1 MPLRYQSQPLPAWWG
16 GFGRVAR
23 TGRFR
28 AHFSLTIRALSDMNS
43 ICYTTQQRT
52 QTRQVMRKCMSNASA
67 WAVGAVIGVIVFSTT
82 GGGAVKAQSPTNSPP
97 RTISNSP
104 PAGAPRRSF
113 SDADYS
119 SKFQFVWAQR
129 RCDFGHSGGGPLE
142 VVPIWRISKFP
153 REQFGYYVSWE
164 SQARRKAR
172 GCG

>member
-1 MPLRYQSQPLPAWWG
+1 MHVKCVSVG
-16 GFGRVAR
+16 GRSR
-23 TGRFR
+23 HRCGRFFNNGR
-28 AHFSLTIRALSDMNS
+28 RRCKRSISDKFATD
-43 ICYTTQQRT
+43 IEFAPR
-52 QTRQVMRKCMSNASA
+52 RSA
-67 WAVGAVIGVIVFSTT
+67 
-82 GGGAVKAQSPTNSPP
+82 
-97 RTISNSP
+97 
-104 PAGAPRRSF
+104 RRSF

-164 SQARRKAR
+164 GQARSKAR